1 MENAMIETV
10 YCDFAKFSGDYS
22 EKIQY
27 KLNGSTCFSIELKSY
42 RFSNVDWLLKRQI
55 ISHPLLRS

>member
-27 KLNGSTCFSIELKSY
+27 KLN
-42 RFSNVDWLLKRQI
+42 N
-55 ISHPLLRS
+55 